1 MQVGGNCYTLSFQSS
16 LIKTFM
22 LMLIDGSPVSL
33 TCMQVPMIKVG
44 RVYYRLLTINYKYVN
59 IN

>member
-1 MQVGGNCYTLSFQSS
+1 MQVGGSCYTLSFQSS

-44 RVYYRLLTINYKYVN
+44 RVYYGLLTINY
-59 IN
+59 I

>member
-1 MQVGGNCYTLSFQSS
+1 MQVGGSCYTLSFQSS

-22 LMLIDGSPVSL
+22 LMLTDGSPVSL

-44 RVYYRLLTINYKYVN
+44 RVYYGLLTINY
-59 IN
+59 I